1 MKRLEELELVDT
13 LPEAISQDI
22 SMRGFA
28 YALQR
33 QLHKLAKQVDS
44 GAWYKN
50 IDKATSAQLD
60 HLAVEHDLQVWRDKW
75 PVELKRRVL
84 KTAFLA
90 KSKVGT
96 VSAVRDALSTI
107 GAAAE
112 IVEWWQTEPKGTPH
126 TFNIIATLSQIEG
139 TLTTEMQEDLQL
151 MIKDSKPVRS
161 HFTFSLIIAQEG
173 GIGILGYAR
182 PFVMSRVSDLS

>member
-1 MKRLEELELVDT
+1 MKRLEDLELVET

-33 QLHKLAKQVDS
+33 QLHKLAKQSDS

-60 HLAVEHDLQVWRDKW
+60 HIAVEHDLQVWRDKW
-75 PVELKRRVL
+75 PLELKRRVL
-84 KTAFLA
+84 KNAFLA

-112 IVEWWQTEPKGTPH
+112 IVEWWQTEPKGAPH

-161 HFTFSLIIAQEG
+161 HFTFQIVIAKEG
-173 GIGILGYAR
+173 GICLLGYAR
-182 PFVMSRVSDLS
+182 AAVMSRISDLS

>member
-1 MKRLEELELVDT
+1 MKRLEDLELVET

-33 QLHKLAKQVDS
+33 QLHKLAKQSDS

-60 HLAVEHDLQVWRDKW
+60 HIAVEHDLQVWRDKW

-84 KTAFLA
+84 KNAFIA

-96 VSAVRDALSTI
+96 VSAVREALSTI

-126 TFNIIATLSQIEG
+126 TFNIVATLSQIDG

-161 HFTFSLIIAQEG
+161 HFTFQIVIAKEG
-173 GIGILGYAR
+173 GICFLGYAR
-182 PFVMSRVSDLS
+182 AAVMSRISDLS